1 MHIYLKVYEKEETE
15 KTNGAKGENC
25 WMCYENWMLLSNV
38 ALVLQPCFLFRLEL
52 IFDKE
57 HT

>member
-1 MHIYLKVYEKEETE
+1 MKKR
-15 KTNGAKGENC
+15 NGKDKRSKGENC

-52 IFDKE
+52 TFDKE